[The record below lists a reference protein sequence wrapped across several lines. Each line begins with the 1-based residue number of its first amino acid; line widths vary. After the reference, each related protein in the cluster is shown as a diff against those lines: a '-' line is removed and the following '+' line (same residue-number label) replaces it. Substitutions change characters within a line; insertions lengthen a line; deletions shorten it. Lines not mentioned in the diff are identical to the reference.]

1 MNCPLPRY
9 YFCHAA
15 IALLIAVA
23 VWPLLGLP
31 AGLTAGVA
39 FYAGREY
46 TQWEQGG
53 GKGLP
58 FDWRGIL
65 APVIACSLVL
75 LFSY

>member
-9 YFCHAA
+9 YFCHAV
-15 IALLIAVA
+15 IALLIAGA
-23 VWPLLGLP
+23 VWPLLGLHS
-31 AGLTAGVA
+31 GLTAGVA

-58 FDWRGIL
+58 FDWPGIL